1 MEINK
6 KAFTLIELLV
16 VIAIIALLLS
26 ILSPALNKVKEQARV
41 TVCKSNLKQLGMA
54 FETYSVSNN
63 NKSMSTD
70 VYYIWPFV
78 IAPYFGLKN
87 YSEDPETAQQ
97 GVMKIIKCPS
107 TKSPEPRE
115 TNWGSDRFTWEH
127 YQQVPGQNLED
138 CEGSYG
144 LNCWLAGMELQA
156 YVDHDWAS
164 QEQVTNNELRD
175 GKARSGSPL
184 LTDSCWFETV
194 PMDPEEANTY
204 YSWYDESIYPDMYRD
219 YTGRNYDDRGMS
231 RHCIDRHSLAI
242 NIVFADGR
250 AEKVGIEDLWKI
262 KWSRT
267 FETTNEDFRLT
278 PQ

>member
-1 MEINK
+1 MKK

-16 VIAIIALLLS
+16 VISIVALLLS
-26 ILSPALNKVKEQARV
+26 ILMPALQKVKDQARV

-54 FETYSVSNN
+54 FETYSVSND

-78 IAPYFGLKN
+78 MAPHFGLKN
-87 YSEDPETAQQ
+87 YSENPEAAQK

-107 TKSPEPRE
+107 TKSPSKPRE

-175 GKARSGSPL
+175 GKAKASSPL

-194 PMDPEEANTY
+194 PMDIEEANTY
-204 YSWYDESIYPDMYRD
+204 TSWYDASVYPDKYPD

-231 RHCIDRHSLAI
+231 RHCIARHGQAI

-250 AEKVGIEDLWKI
+250 AEKVNIKDLWSI
-262 KWSRT
+262 KWNKS
-267 FETTNEDFRLT
+267 FDITNEDFRLT
-278 PQ
+278 PR